1 MIYRIFRFESLPKIT
16 FRKYGTKMKIDKV
29 RQIFLSLFL
38 RILYQ
43 YYHQLHQN
51 QLKMVTC
58 LDLIL
63 MMQQHLLNLKKRIN
77 PTMKVMKTMKIMS
90 QMRKKK
96 L

>member
-1 MIYRIFRFESLPKIT
+1 MI

-29 RQIFLSLFL
+29 RRIFWNQFL
-38 RILYQ
+38 KILYP

-51 QLKMVTC
+51 QLTMVF

-63 MMQQHLLNLKKRIN
+63 MMQQHPLNLKTIIM
-77 PTMKVMKTMKIMS
+77 PTIMMKVMKTMKIMS

-96 L
+96 LSKF